1 MAHVKVEARRNE
13 STERLIKRF
22 NSRVK
27 KSGLIEELRE
37 RRYYEKP
44 SVARR
49 KRKLRRKRI
58 TQKLNDKSKN
68 GKR

>member
-37 RRYYEKP
+37 RRYYVKP

-68 GKR
+68 SKR

>member
-68 GKR
+68 SKQ

>member
-27 KSGLIEELRE
+27 KSGLIEELRN
-37 RRYYEKP
+37 RRFYTKP
-44 SVARR
+44 SVTRR
-49 KRKLRRKRI
+49 LKKLRRKRI
-58 TQKLNDKSKN
+58 ARKLNDKKQKS
-68 GKR
+68 

>member
-37 RRYYEKP
+37 RRYYVKP
-44 SVARR
+44 SVVRR